1 MPGSRTGAARVRMGV
16 ALMSGATLMLPL
28 MDVFAKLLAETMAP
42 LQVAVARFVGQA
54 GLALLAAL
62 LTRQLAGLRPPGNL
76 WPHLARGFCLGGAT
90 LFFFTALQFMAIPDA
105 LAIFF
110 VQPMILTALGV
121 VVLRE
126 KVDVRRLA
134 AAGVGFAGALVIIR
148 PGSGTFGLGAL
159 LPLGAALL
167 FSCYLL
173 LTRHL
178 SERGSMLA
186 AQFTAGVAGAGS
198 LGVALALATLLGLP
212 GASASLPVA
221 ADWPM
226 LLGLGLT
233 SFVGHGLVVAAF
245 RRAPAGVLAPLDYLE
260 MVSATVASWLIFGSV
275 PGAATW
281 AGMALIVASGL
292 YIIRRERG

>member
-1 MPGSRTGAARVRMGV
+1 MRMGV
-16 ALMSGATLMLPL
+16 ALMSGATLMLPV
-28 MDVFAKLLAETMAP
+28 MDVFAKLLGETMAP
-42 LQVAVARFVGQA
+42 VQIAMARFIGQA

-62 LTRQLAGLRPPGNL
+62 LTRQLAGLRPPGSL
-76 WPHLARGFCLGGAT
+76 WPHLARGLCLGGAT
-90 LFFFTALQFMAIPDA
+90 LLFFSALRFMAIPDA

-121 VVLRE
+121 LLLRE
-126 KVDVRRLA
+126 RTDARRLVA
-134 AAGVGFAGALVIIR
+134 AAVGFAGALVIIR
-148 PGSGTFGLGAL
+148 PGWSAFGLAAL

-167 FSCYLL
+167 FATYLL

-178 SERGSMLA
+178 SGRGSMLA
-186 AQFTAGVAGAGS
+186 AQFTAGIAGAGS
-198 LGVALALATLLGLP
+198 LGLVLLAGSLAGLP
-212 GASASLPVA
+212 DASASLPAA

-226 LLGLGLT
+226 LAGLGLA

-260 MVSATVASWLIFGSV
+260 MVSATVLSYLVFGSI
-275 PGAATW
+275 PGATTW

-292 YIIRRERG
+292 YIVRRERG

>member
-1 MPGSRTGAARVRMGV
+1 MGV
-16 ALMSGATLMLPL
+16 ALMSGATLMLPV
-28 MDVFAKLLAETMAP
+28 MDVFAKLLGETMAP
-42 LQVAVARFVGQA
+42 VQIAMARFIGQA

-62 LTRQLAGLRPPGNL
+62 LTRQLAGLRPPGSL
-76 WPHLARGFCLGGAT
+76 WPHLARGLCLGGAT
-90 LFFFTALQFMAIPDA
+90 LLFFSALRFMAIPDA

-121 VVLRE
+121 LLLRE
-126 KVDVRRLA
+126 RTDARRLVA
-134 AAGVGFAGALVIIR
+134 AAVGFAGALVIIR
-148 PGSGTFGLGAL
+148 PGWSAFGLAAL

-167 FSCYLL
+167 FATYLL

-178 SERGSMLA
+178 SGRGSMLA
-186 AQFTAGVAGAGS
+186 AQFTAGIAGAGS
-198 LGVALALATLLGLP
+198 LGLVLLAGSLAGLP
-212 GASASLPVA
+212 DASASLPAA

-226 LLGLGLT
+226 LAGLGLA

-260 MVSATVASWLIFGSV
+260 MVSATVLSYLVFGSI
-275 PGAATW
+275 PGATTW

-292 YIIRRERG
+292 YIVRRERG

>member
-1 MPGSRTGAARVRMGV
+1 
-16 ALMSGATLMLPL
+16 MSGATLMLPV
-28 MDVFAKLLAETMAP
+28 MDVFAKLLGETMAP
-42 LQVAVARFVGQA
+42 VQIAVARFIGQA

-62 LTRQLAGLRPPGNL
+62 LTRQVAGLRPPGNL
-76 WPHLARGFCLGGAT
+76 WPHLARGLCLAGAT
-90 LFFFTALQFMAIPDA
+90 LLFFSALRFMAIPDA

-121 VVLRE
+121 LLLRE
-126 KVDVRRLA
+126 RTDARRLV
-134 AAGVGFAGALVIIR
+134 AAGVGFAGALVIIL
-148 PGSGTFGLGAL
+148 PGWSAFGLAAL

-167 FSCYLL
+167 FAIYLL

-198 LGVALALATLLGLP
+198 LGLALLAGTLAGLP
-212 GASASLPVA
+212 NASASLPAA

-226 LLGLGLT
+226 LAGLGLA

-260 MVSATVASWLIFGSV
+260 MVSATVLSYLVFGSI
-275 PGAATW
+275 PSAATW

-292 YIIRRERG
+292 YIVRRERG